1 MSMSEFR
8 KKEIIKGT
16 EEHKGE
22 AGLLKSTLSNFIKE
36 ILIENHVKVE
46 KYISINRQ
54 NILII
59 YKLPFII
66 RISNMFKKWEKNIKY

>member
-22 AGLLKSTLSNFIKE
+22 AGLPKSTLSNFIKE

-54 NILII
+54 NIFNI

-66 RISNMFKKWEKNIKY
+66 SISNMFK